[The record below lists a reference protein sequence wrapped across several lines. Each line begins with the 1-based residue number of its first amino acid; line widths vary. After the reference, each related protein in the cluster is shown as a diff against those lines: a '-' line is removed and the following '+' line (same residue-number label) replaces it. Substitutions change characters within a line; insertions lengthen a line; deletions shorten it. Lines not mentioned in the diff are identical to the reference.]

1 MKMSPSPPV
10 ASLLMQ
16 RKMKT
21 KNELSRQNRTGDRST
36 ADLKKGYLKGKNTD
50 NERAAVTSLAT
61 KVVLS

>member
-1 MKMSPSPPV
+1 
-10 ASLLMQ
+10 MQ

-36 ADLKKGYLKGKNTD
+36 ADLKKGYLKAKNTD